1 MGIAVTLRIFI
12 KLLPSPILM
21 LEFALVVNAHCR
33 QIRVIGE
40 FASWANLHSI
50 LCFFFLHSSKFYR
63 EN

>member
-33 QIRVIGE
+33 QIRVIGQ
-40 FASWANLHSI
+40 FALWANLRCI
-50 LCFFFLHSSKFYR
+50 LRFFVAF
-63 EN
+63 